1 MHGDGEE
8 PPKGT
13 GEPPSHL
20 PGASGPLT
28 RAAPCPP
35 DPPGAVPQA
44 LQQNQ
49 HFCRQ
54 VSDWASPPVPAEGE
68 GPHLGLATKLASQQG
83 QPSRH
88 WGLGSVKRATV
99 LNWDF
104 VFKIA

>member
-1 MHGDGEE
+1 MVMGRSHPRAQGSLLVTYLA
-8 PPKGT
+8 PPGH
-13 GEPPSHL
+13 SHV
-20 PGASGPLT
+20 
-28 RAAPCPP
+28 P
-35 DPPGAVPQA
+35 DPPGAVPQE

-54 VSDWASPPVPAEGE
+54 VSDRASPPVPAEGE
-68 GPHLGLATKLASQQG
+68 GPHLGLSTKLASQQG

-88 WGLGSVKRATV
+88 WGLGSLKSAKV